1 MSRLL
6 ALLILGLVAFYVAW
20 PAWSGYQIKTALDA
34 GDSAGL
40 ARKID
45 FDRVRASLRPAVTAE
60 VEKSLG
66 AAIAASGQPPEVVA
80 KVKADAMPK
89 LVDTA
94 LNGIVTP
101 ESVVRLYRERANLKT
116 IVARIV
122 AEKLASREGLAA
134 LGSLAGA
141 ISPGKVDTGN
151 IIGQL
156 GKLAE
161 QSGVDPG
168 KILDGLFGKK
178 DGGAGSVGTTAAS
191 SGRSGASGGVG
202 SGGITIDN
210 IKSFAMVGFAGYAIG
225 IAKDKAATRPDL
237 TAEIAFTG
245 SDWQLVAL
253 TPNLT
258 PNT

>member
-34 GDSAGL
+34 GDAAGL

-45 FDRVRASLRPAVTAE
+45 FDRVRSSLRPAVTAE

-80 KVKADAMPK
+80 KVKADATPK

-101 ESVVRLYRERANLKT
+101 ESVVRLYRERANLRT
-116 IVARIV
+116 VVARIV

-141 ISPGKVDTGN
+141 MSPGKVDTGN

-178 DGGAGSVGTTAAS
+178 DGGAGSVGTTT
-191 SGRSGASGGVG
+191 SGSGAGGTGSGAAD

-210 IKSFAMVGFAGYAIG
+210 IKSFAMVGFTGYAIG
-225 IAKDKAATRPDL
+225 IAKDKAATRPDI
-237 TAEIAFTG
+237 TAELAFTG

-253 TPNLT
+253 TPNT
-258 PNT
+258 

>member
-34 GDSAGL
+34 GDTAGL

-66 AAIAASGQPPEVVA
+66 AAIAASGQPAEVVA

-116 IVARIV
+116 VVARIV

-141 ISPGKVDTGN
+141 MSPGKVDTGN

-168 KILDGLFGKK
+168 KMLGGLFGKK
-178 DGGAGSVGTTAAS
+178 DGAAANGSGPAATTTAS
-191 SGRSGASGGVG
+191 
-202 SGGITIDN
+202 SGGITVDN
-210 IKSFAMVGFAGYAIG
+210 IKSFAMVGFTGYAIG
-225 IAKDKAATRPDL
+225 IAKDKAATRPDI

-253 TPNLT
+253 TPNT
-258 PNT
+258 